1 MVVPL
6 LLDDIQVNGGSLL
19 PSEDANGDVPHVEG
33 TYLLT
38 YKTVVCMLCSSIRLS
53 H

>member
-1 MVVPL
+1 MVVPS
-6 LLDDIQVNGGSLL
+6 LLDDIQLNGDSLL

-38 YKTVVCMLCSSIRLS
+38 
-53 H
+53 